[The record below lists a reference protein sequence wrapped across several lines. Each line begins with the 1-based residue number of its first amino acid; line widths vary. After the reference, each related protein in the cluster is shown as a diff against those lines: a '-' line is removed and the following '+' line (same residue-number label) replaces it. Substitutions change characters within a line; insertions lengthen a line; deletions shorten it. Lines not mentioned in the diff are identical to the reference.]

1 MCVQVIF
8 VKLQVTNQCQGL
20 GTNVDLVELETLE
33 EQEAVYEYW
42 YTQVEYNIH
51 TFSNHLKNVPSY
63 PYMSC
68 LLDPYHNSEIQSIDI

>member
-1 MCVQVIF
+1 MCSSYLHQIAGY
-8 VKLQVTNQCQGL
+8 KSQC
-20 GTNVDLVELETLE
+20 LVELETLE